1 MISNVSKVYLS
12 YDSLVILLYC
22 TIVTLIKRKKNE
34 RLQGSVAHMSTLVY
48 PLHWGSTQ
56 VDVV

>member
-1 MISNVSKVYLS
+1 MIINVYKVYLS
-12 YDSLVILLYC
+12 CDFLVILLYC
-22 TIVTLIKRKKNE
+22 TIVILIKKKKNE
-34 RLQGSVAHMSTLVY
+34 GLQGSVAHVSTLVY